1 MEQKFYDGTK
11 LLSLLDADGNK
22 PEIFICTSNRSAGK
36 TTYFSRLCVNRFLK
50 YGEKFLV
57 LYRWKDE
64 LLEVADKFFKDIGNL
79 FFKEYTMT
87 AVKRDHGSFMELFLT
102 KSGSDKPQSCGYCVA
117 LNTADKVKKC
127 SHLLS
132 DVVRIIF
139 DEFQSETNNYCPK
152 EFIKFI
158 SIHTSVARGGG
169 KQARYVPVY
178 MISNPVSVIN
188 PYYTG
193 LGVAER
199 LTKQTKFL
207 RGKGYV
213 LEQGYVASAAHAIND
228 TAFYRAVSENKYMD
242 YVTAGTYLADSDAFI
257 ETPIGKNRYIM
268 TIKYEDSYFAIRE
281 FAEAGVLFCDD
292 RPDMTFPIKVAV
304 TTEDH
309 QVNYVMLRNNDLFID
324 RFRYFFER
332 GCFRFRNLR
341 SKEALLTMISY

>member
-1 MEQKFYDGTK
+1 MEQQFYDGTK
-11 LLSLLDADGNK
+11 LLSLMDADGNK

-64 LLEVADKFFKDIGNL
+64 IAEVADKFFKDIGNL
-79 FFKEYTMT
+79 FFPQYNMT
-87 AVKRDHGSFMELFLT
+87 ALKRDHGSFMELFLN
-102 KSGSDKPQSCGYCVA
+102 KGEDKPVSCGYCVA

-132 DVVRIIF
+132 DVVRIMF
-139 DEFQSETNNYCPK
+139 DEFQSETNSYCPK

-178 MISNPVSVIN
+178 MISNPVSIIN
-188 PYYTG
+188 PYYTAFG
-193 LGVAER
+193 ISER
-199 LTKQTKFL
+199 LTKKTKFL

-213 LEQGYVASAAHAIND
+213 LEQGFVESASNAINE
-228 TAFYRAVSENKYMD
+228 TAFYRAVSENKYME
-242 YVTAGTYLADSDAFI
+242 YVTEGSYLADSDAFI
-257 ETPIGKNRYIM
+257 ETPNGKSRYLM
-268 TIKYEDSYFAIRE
+268 TLKFEDEFYAIRE
-281 FAEAGVLFCDD
+281 FPDAGVLFADD
-292 RPDMTFPIKVAV
+292 RPDMTFPIKIAV

-309 QVNYVMLRNNDLFID
+309 QVNYVMLRNNDLYID
-324 RFRYFFER
+324 RLRYFFEK